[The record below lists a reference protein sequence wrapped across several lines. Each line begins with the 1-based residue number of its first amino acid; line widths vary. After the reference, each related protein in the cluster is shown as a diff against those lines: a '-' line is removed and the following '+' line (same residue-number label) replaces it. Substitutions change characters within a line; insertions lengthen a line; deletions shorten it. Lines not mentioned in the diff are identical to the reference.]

1 MKTNIPIFCGLG
13 SRDSLRIEAGLCLH
27 GHEMDVHVSPVEA
40 KLMWTI
46 RNESN
51 GEELKHY
58 GYEALQKI
66 K

>member
-40 KLMWTI
+40 NLCGLLEM
-46 RNESN
+46 NPM
-51 GEELKHY
+51 EEN
-58 GYEALQKI
+58 
-66 K
+66 